1 MHSHYILELYRYP
14 STPIWI
20 LPLRGNYPTTI
31 LLSSSSTF
39 TSRRS
44 LSASIVLQIISRISD
59 AATLHFIVTASHPLA
74 RQFPPANRTLH
85 CLHASSHRLTIA
97 PGHYT
102 VAYLH
107 STLIWAWPNLAGAAL
122 QYMTTGT
129 LLCVQDLVV
138 TRSKLMGFH
147 MYQTC
152 GDQPPQGCG
161 GIQFVLANFTVVA
174 LLFFVH
180 W

>member
-1 MHSHYILELYRYP
+1 MTCSSPMTLRDFSHAQPLYSRAVQ
-14 STPIWI
+14 
-20 LPLRGNYPTTI
+20 GNYPATI

-59 AATLHFIVTASHPLA
+59 AATLHFIIHWT
-74 RQFPPANRTLH
+74 
-85 CLHASSHRLTIA
+85 
-97 PGHYT
+97 
-102 VAYLH
+102 
-107 STLIWAWPNLAGAAL
+107 NLAGAAL
-122 QYMTTGT
+122 QYLMTGA

-138 TRSKLMGFH
+138 TSSKLMGFH
-147 MYQTC
+147 MYWTC

-161 GIQFVLANFTVVA
+161 GIQFVLANFAIVA
-174 LLFFVH
+174 LLSFVR

>member
-20 LPLRGNYPTTI
+20 LPLRGK
-31 LLSSSSTF
+31 LSHHNPSVIFQHLHFEEVVICLNCPADHF
-39 TSRRS
+39 TDFRCCHTPFHCDCITS
-44 LSASIVLQIISRISD
+44 LS
-59 AATLHFIVTASHPLA
+59 TT
-74 RQFPPANRTLH
+74 FPPANR
-85 CLHASSHRLTIA
+85 
-97 PGHYT
+97 YT
-102 VAYLH
+102 
-107 STLIWAWPNLAGAAL
+107 NLAGAAL

>member
-20 LPLRGNYPTTI
+20 LPLQGNYPTTI

-74 RQFPPANRTLH
+74 RQFPPANHHT
-85 CLHASSHRLTIA
+85 
-97 PGHYT
+97 P
-102 VAYLH
+102 
-107 STLIWAWPNLAGAAL
+107 LAGAAL
-122 QYMTTGT
+122 RYLTTGT

-138 TRSKLMGFH
+138 TRLKLMGFH

-152 GDQPPQGCG
+152 RDQPPQGCG